1 MKEIWADLVD
11 IWTEVF
17 IEQGFDE
24 ETAAQKAQKYVE
36 DNDLLKEYLSER
48 ADYYRQL
55 NKDISV

>member
-55 NKDISV
+55 NKDRSV